1 MKKITSQ
8 KFSKRL
14 AQYGA
19 LSVAI
24 AGVAG
29 ANAQDQIGYTNI
41 DPDYSG
47 TPDPYYVIDFDG
59 DAIGDLV
66 IVSYAS
72 VGILAFA
79 YGSNKVLGSV
89 NSYVSSSNTYGLVY
103 PFALDSGAVISA
115 GQNSWLNSTDFY
127 SGANILNGF
136 SCSYGVWCDVQDK
149 FIGVQFKIGSNI
161 HYGWARLD
169 VATNGNIW
177 TLKDFAYNKTPDASI
192 NAGQTTSL
200 GIENNET
207 YLGADDNGSGT
218 VAILEMAEAFKQ
230 AELEGNGPKRSVLFL
245 HLTAEEI
252 GLQGSLYYT
261 QNPIFKLEKTIAN
274 INIDMIGRVDNM
286 HEDDPNYIYII
297 GSDRLS
303 KELHYINE
311 KVNSYTQNLK
321 LEYKYNEEND
331 SNRYYYRSDH
341 YNFAKHNIPVIF
353 YFNGEHDDYH
363 KPSDTPNKI
372 NYDLLEKRT
381 KLIFATAWQLAN
393 QENRLLMNI
402 DF

>member
-149 FIGVQFKIGSNI
+149 FIGVQFKIGSNT

-200 GIENNET
+200 GIENNE
-207 YLGADDNGSGT
+207 LNKIKV
-218 VAILEMAEAFKQ
+218 VALNK
-230 AELEGNGPKRSVLFL
+230 S
-245 HLTAEEI
+245 I
-252 GLQGSLYYT
+252 GLYNLPERSSY
-261 QNPIFKLEKTIAN
+261 NIFSITGKNVLKGNTSQRDYVIEVPTLASGVYVLELTDTN
-274 INIDMIGRVDNM
+274 
-286 HEDDPNYIYII
+286 
-297 GSDRLS
+297 S
-303 KELHYINE
+303 KGVIRK
-311 KVNSYTQNLK
+311 KVVLQ
-321 LEYKYNEEND
+321 
-331 SNRYYYRSDH
+331 
-341 YNFAKHNIPVIF
+341 
-353 YFNGEHDDYH
+353 
-363 KPSDTPNKI
+363 
-372 NYDLLEKRT
+372 
-381 KLIFATAWQLAN
+381 
-393 QENRLLMNI
+393 
-402 DF
+402 